1 MNTIIVKRWFGINA
15 VKQQPCAAAFTGKNP
30 VEQGHDNTKHP

>member
-15 VKQQPCAAAFTGKNP
+15 VKQQPCAAVFTGTTP
-30 VEQGHDNTKHP
+30 VEQGHDNTKRP